1 MCTYWIVHSYR
12 AVRCIWCLKPHWKGI
27 TLRRSRQTIIKINV
41 PILIKPTLLQWYI
54 QAKGG
59 TRCPSAESNHLS
71 HIRGSSGSVGIN
83 WPCITVVAFR
93 QLGWS
98 ISIFY
103 PVGQVYWWLPDRVVM
118 RRPPSANCGCTRFL
132 GAGWTLTF
140 SVTSGVVFLAFLF
153 WPLE

>member
-1 MCTYWIVHSYR
+1 
-12 AVRCIWCLKPHWKGI
+12 
-27 TLRRSRQTIIKINV
+27 
-41 PILIKPTLLQWYI
+41 LIKPTLLQWCI

-59 TRCPSAESNHLS
+59 TRCPSAETNHLS
-71 HIRGSSGSVGIN
+71 VIRGSSGSVGIN
-83 WPCITVVAFR
+83 WPCVTVVAFR

-140 SVTSGVVFLAFLF
+140 SVASGVVFLAFLF
-153 WPLE
+153 WPLEEFSGPERDDPAAEEILFLAGCLFLLGGFIMIPDGYGFV